1 MWCYGHVLWIHP
13 KIPKM
18 WSCVHI
24 RGIVSAADILFT
36 PSVQRV
42 LAATLAHPERA
53 YTLQELL
60 AVAASGRGNTQQ
72 QIERLLS
79 AGVLVEEPRRGRQR
93 SIKANVDYLL
103 YPELCSILRK
113 TFGVADPLKRVLQP
127 FAKQI
132 EEAFVFG
139 SVAKGTDTHRSDID
153 LVVVGN
159 AELLALSEALYST
172 EQALGRAIHLSL
184 YEPAE
189 WRELRAN
196 DPVMRQIDQGP
207 KLQLLPDAQT
217 A

>member
-1 MWCYGHVLWIHP
+1 MSAMDASLLDPAGQDPSDWPWCTGAS
-13 KIPKM
+13 IPTM
-18 WSCVHI
+18 PANPPS
-24 RGIVSAADILFT
+24 LF
-36 PSVQRV
+36 RV
-42 LAATLAHPERA
+42 TLSPLP
-53 YTLQELL
+53 Y
-60 AVAASGRGNTQQ
+60 
-72 QIERLLS
+72 ERLL
-79 AGVLVEEPRRGRQR
+79 
-93 SIKANVDYLL
+93 
-103 YPELCSILRK
+103 
-113 TFGVADPLKRVLQP
+113 
-127 FAKQI
+127 
-132 EEAFVFG
+132 EARP
-139 SVAKGTDTHRSDID
+139 RSDID

>member
-1 MWCYGHVLWIHP
+1 MWRHIHT
-13 KIPKM
+13 K
-18 WSCVHI
+18 
-24 RGIVSAADILFT
+24 GIVSAADFLFT
-36 PSVQRV
+36 PSMQRV

-53 YTLQELL
+53 YTLQALL
-60 AVAASGRGNTQQ
+60 AVADSGRGNTQQ

-93 SIKANVDYLL
+93 SIKANVDHLL

-113 TFGVADPLKRVLQP
+113 TFGVAEPLKKALQP
-127 FAKQI
+127 FAQQI

-139 SVAKGTDTHRSDID
+139 SIAKGTDTQRSDID
-153 LVVVGN
+153 LVVVGTV
-159 AELLALSEALYST
+159 ALLALSEPLYTT

-184 YEPAE
+184 YEPEE
-189 WRELRAN
+189 WRDLLAN

-207 KLQLLPDAQT
+207 KLKLLPRAQT